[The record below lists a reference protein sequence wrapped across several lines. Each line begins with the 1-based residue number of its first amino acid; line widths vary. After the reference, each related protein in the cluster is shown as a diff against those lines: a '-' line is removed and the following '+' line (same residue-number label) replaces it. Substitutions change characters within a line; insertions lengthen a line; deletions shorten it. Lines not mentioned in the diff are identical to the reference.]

1 MTPPS
6 GRDPH
11 RMDCTVDIRPG
22 DLDDPRVIALLHE
35 HLASLAP
42 TAPAESRHALDLSGL
57 RGPDIRV
64 WCAWDGEALAGFGAL
79 KRLDATHAEVKS
91 MRTAASHLR
100 RGVAARLL
108 AHMVDTAA
116 RDGIT
121 RLSLET
127 GSMAFFAPAH
137 RLYAAFGFV
146 PCPPFGDYRADPN
159 SVFLTRTLDRP

>member
-1 MTPPS
+1 MKSSPV
-6 GRDPH
+6 PH
-11 RMDCTVDIRPG
+11 LDSKDCEVDIRPG

-42 TAPAESRHALDLSGL
+42 TAPKESRHALDLSGL
-57 RGPDIRV
+57 RGPDIRF
-64 WCAWDGEALAGFGAL
+64 WCVWDGDALAGFGAL

-91 MRTAASHLR
+91 LRTAAAHLR

-108 AHMVDTAA
+108 AHMIDVAA
-116 RDGIT
+116 RDGLT

-127 GSMAFFAPAH
+127 GSMTFFAPAH
-137 RLYAAFGFV
+137 RLYASFGFV

-159 SVFLTRTLDRP
+159 SVFLTRTVGRS